1 LRSQSGMAC
10 DRGFHRTKAVA
21 GSQPANSRTRPSALS
36 LRIIVPPPWMHELNL
51 RSIEPLLTIVLVLA
65 HPKCAQARRRKQCL
79 TAWKVMGLTRPCD
92 AQSVRASLVSSGI
105 IRGERRFAP
114 GSASIASR
122 RAAKVTTIGYAGS
135 KSVSTVARKPRELMD
150 SFPSAAIGPTRDR
163 TSGESRPERRRG
175 ELCQRA

>member
-1 LRSQSGMAC
+1 MAC

-51 RSIEPLLTIVLVLA
+51 RSIEPLLTILLVLA

-122 RAAKVTTIGYAGS
+122 RAAKVTTIGWAGS
-135 KSVSTVARKPRELMD
+135 NSLLT
-150 SFPSAAIGPTRDR
+150 
-163 TSGESRPERRRG
+163 SRPKTARERHDASDLTTRQG
-175 ELCQRA
+175 IFEDSADFASHCQNHDGSSHCGSA